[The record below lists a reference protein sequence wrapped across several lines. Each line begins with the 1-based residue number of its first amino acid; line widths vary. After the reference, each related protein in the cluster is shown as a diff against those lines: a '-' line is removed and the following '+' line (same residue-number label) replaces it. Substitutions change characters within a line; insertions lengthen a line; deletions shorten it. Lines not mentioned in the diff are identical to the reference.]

1 MRTDNVGMTRVR
13 TTELPGG
20 ARLPVLGQGTWR
32 MGESRAKR
40 AAEVKA
46 LRTGLDLGLT
56 LIDTAEMY
64 ADGGAEDVVGD
75 AIKGRRDE
83 VFVVTKFYPQN
94 ATPEKMRLACE
105 RSLRRLGVEQIDLY
119 LLHWRGNV
127 PLRQTLD
134 GLAALLAAGTIRH
147 AGVSN
152 FDVDD
157 SAELARLEGW
167 EPVVANEILYN
178 LEHRGPELDLIPWW
192 RRRHRPVIAYSP
204 VEEGLLTTKRHHA
217 LADVARRH
225 DATAAQIALA
235 WTIRE
240 PGVIAIPKSANAAHV
255 KENAASLNIRLTKR
269 DIDELDASFAPPT
282 EPVPLDTR

>member
-1 MRTDNVGMTRVR
+1 MTRVR

-20 ARLPVLGQGTWR
+20 VRLPVLGQGTWR

-40 AAEVKA
+40 DAEVKA
-46 LRTGLDLGLT
+46 LRSGLDLGLS

-64 ADGGAEDVVGD
+64 ADGGAEEVVGE
-75 AIKGRRDE
+75 AIEGRRDD
-83 VFVVTKFYPQN
+83 VFIVTKFYPQN
-94 ATPEKMRLACE
+94 ATPEKMRQACE
-105 RSLRRLGVEQIDLY
+105 RSLRRLGIEHIDLY

-134 GLAALLAAGTIRH
+134 GLAELVAAGKIRH

-152 FDVDD
+152 FDVGD
-157 SAELARLEGW
+157 SAELARLSGW

-192 RRRHRPVIAYSP
+192 RKRHRPIIAYSP
-204 VEEGLLTTKRHHA
+204 VEEGLLTTERHHA
-217 LADVARRH
+217 LAAVAERH
-225 DATAAQIALA
+225 DATAAQVALA

-240 PGVIAIPKSANAAHV
+240 PGVIAIPKAANLAHV
-255 KENAASLNIRLTKR
+255 RENAGSLELTLTKR
-269 DIDELDASFAPPT
+269 DLDELDESFAPPT
-282 EPVPLDTR
+282 QPVPLDTR

>member
-1 MRTDNVGMTRVR
+1 MPVR

-20 ARLPVLGQGTWR
+20 VRLPALGQGTWR

-40 AAEVKA
+40 AAELKA
-46 LRTGLDLGLT
+46 LRTGVELGLT

-64 ADGGAEDVVGD
+64 ADGGAEEVVGE

-83 VFVVTKFYPQN
+83 VFIVTKFYPQN
-94 ATPEKMRLACE
+94 ATPEKMRQACE

-119 LLHWRGNV
+119 LLHWRGSV

-134 GLAALLAAGTIRH
+134 GLAALIAAGKIRH

-157 SAELARLEGW
+157 SEKLARLSGW
-167 EPVVANEILYN
+167 EPVIANEVLYN
-178 LEHRGPELDLIPWW
+178 LEHRGPELDLFPWW
-192 RRRHRPVIAYSP
+192 RKRHRPVIAYSP

-217 LADVARRH
+217 LAAIAERH
-225 DATAAQIALA
+225 DATAVQVALA

-255 KENAASLNIRLTKR
+255 KENAEALKLRLTKR
-269 DIDELDASFAPPT
+269 DLDELDESFPPPA